1 MKKLILLLSLL
12 VLSNAALAYNY
23 SDSVKNSVNVN
34 QKINYLPD
42 TKTWTKDY
50 KPDSVSF
57 VKHITVGSGSYSEY
71 ENDKTFY
78 DTYTT
83 YEFLDGGRLIGHN
96 MHLLKFFELGF
107 DEKITQRNL
116 TCDEVKEL
124 FPNVQIIKISQ
135 FKKNKIVLKKPKN
148 VKRTYLLVND
158 TDRDFYKYIFE
169 NSDEA
174 PERIKGLFEVEK
186 PQKLVYSHFGSRDK
200 MFPILKIV
208 IKDSIFAR

>member
-34 QKINYLPD
+34 QKINYQPD

-71 ENDKTFY
+71 ASDKTFY
-78 DTYTT
+78 DTNTT

-135 FKKNKIVLKKPKN
+135 FNKNKIVLKKPKN